1 MSNDIDWDRF
11 LYDDCIYARLNE
23 VGWLEFD
30 TPTIMRGKY
39 NIQVVKWA
47 WGGNPGRWQMYIDEV
62 KFGPILD
69 MTTQGTLNLGTF
81 RFEDSGPHVFRF
93 SVVGVNSS
101 TKTAEF
107 FVDRFIFTPEN

>member
-1 MSNDIDWDRF
+1 
-11 LYDDCIYARLNE
+11 
-23 VGWLEFD
+23 
-30 TPTIMRGKY
+30 MRGKY

-47 WGGNPGRWQMYIDEV
+47 WYANAGRWQMYIDEV

-107 FVDRFIFTPEN
+107 MVDRFIFTPEN